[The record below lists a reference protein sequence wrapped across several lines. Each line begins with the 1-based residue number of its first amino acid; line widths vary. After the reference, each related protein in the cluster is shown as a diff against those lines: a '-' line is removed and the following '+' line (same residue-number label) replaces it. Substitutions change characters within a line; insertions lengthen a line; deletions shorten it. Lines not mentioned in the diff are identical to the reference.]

1 MEAVVEGSALFG
13 MAAQSGGA
21 EPGGADSIPRRSLGW
36 PHLRP
41 VGVGALRTDLILRYL
56 RPHRRTVLQGMLAL
70 VAVNLLSVAIPLL
83 VRRVVDDLQDGFQL
97 QDVLRQALLIGLLA
111 TLMAGIRLLSRMLV
125 FGVGRQVEADLKQR
139 IFDHLLRQEPG
150 WVQTTG
156 SGEVISRATSDVE
169 NVRRLLGFAVL
180 SLTNTALAYA
190 LTLPAM
196 LSIDPWLSLAAV
208 GLYPLMLITVRLFGG
223 RMMRQQRRQQEAL
236 AGLSDLIQEDLSGIS
251 AIKIYGQEPTE
262 QAAFAGRNGIYRDAA
277 LGLARTR
284 STLFPLLEGIS
295 SISLLLLLAL
305 GSGQLESGR
314 LSIGDLVA
322 LILYVE
328 RLVFP
333 TALLGFTLNTFQT
346 GQVSLERVEQLLRRR
361 PLIETPTSP
370 QPAAQP
376 AAGAVEA
383 CGLTVRYPDAAA
395 PALVDVSFRIEP
407 GELVAVVGPV
417 GCGKTTL
424 ARALGRM
431 VNVGNGQL
439 WLDGV
444 DVTRLSLAE
453 LRRQVAL
460 VPQEGYL
467 FTASLADNLRYGEP
481 DASLERV
488 EAAAEQARLAA
499 DIRGFP
505 DGYQTLVGE
514 RGITL
519 SGGQRQRTA
528 LGRALLIEAPLL
540 VLDDALASVDNTT
553 AAEILRTIRSQ
564 GRRGRTVV
572 MISHQ
577 LSAAAAC
584 DRVLVLEGGRL
595 VQQGPHRELLEQPGA
610 YRRLWAREQASE
622 ELRATA

>member
-1 MEAVVEGSALFG
+1 
-13 MAAQSGGA
+13 MAA
-21 EPGGADSIPRRSLGW
+21 IRLG
-36 PHLRP
+36 
-41 VGVGALRTDLILRYL
+41 LIRRYL
-56 RPHRRTVLQGMLAL
+56 RPYKRTVLIGALAL
-70 VAVNLLSVAIPLL
+70 VVVNLLSVSIPLL
-83 VRRVVDDLQDGFQL
+83 VRGVIDDLQDGFAVS
-97 QDVLRQALLIGLLA
+97 DVIRQAALIVALA
-111 TLMAGIRLLSRMLV
+111 TVMGGVRLWSRMLV
-125 FGVGRQVEADLKQR
+125 FGVGRQVEASLKQQ
-139 IFDHLLRQEPG
+139 IFDHMLRQEPG

-196 LSIDPWLSLAAV
+196 LAIDPWLSLAAV
-208 GLYPLMLITVRLFGG
+208 GLYPLMLATVRLFGG
-223 RMMRQQRRQQEAL
+223 RMMKQQRRQQESL
-236 AGLSDLIQEDLSGIS
+236 AQLSDLIQEDLSGIS
-251 AIKIYGQEPTE
+251 AIKIYGQEATE
-262 QAAFAGRNGIYRDAA
+262 RQAFAERNRTYRDDA
-277 LGLARTR
+277 LNLARTR

-295 SISLLLLLAL
+295 SVSLLLLLAL

-346 GQVSLERVEQLLRRR
+346 GQVSLERVEELLRRI
-361 PLIETPTSP
+361 PLIQSP
-370 QPAAQP
+370 AQPRSMPSRQGQPAA
-376 AAGAVEA
+376 AAVEA
-383 CGLTVRYPDAAA
+383 RNLNVRYSGAERE
-395 PALVDVSFRIEP
+395 ALHNVSFRLQP

-431 VNVGNGQL
+431 VEVPAGALFLNGMDITAVD
-439 WLDGV
+439 LD
-444 DVTRLSLAE
+444 SL
-453 LRRQVAL
+453 RSQVAL

-467 FTASLADNLRYGEP
+467 FTASLADNLRYGDPQAGQEQ
-481 DASLERV
+481 V
-488 EAAAEQARLAA
+488 EQAAIQARLEG
-499 DIRGFP
+499 DIKGFP
-505 DGYQTLVGE
+505 DGYTTLVGE

-528 LGRALLIEAPLL
+528 LGRALLVQAPLL
-540 VLDDALASVDNTT
+540 VLDDALASVDNNT
-553 AAEILRTIRSQ
+553 AADILQSVRSQQDRTIL
-564 GRRGRTVV
+564 

-584 DRVLVLEGGRL
+584 DRVLVLDNGQL
-595 VQQGPHRELLEQPGA
+595 VQQGHHSELVKQPGT
-610 YRRLWAREQASE
+610 YRRLWEREQAE
-622 ELRATA
+622 EQLSRAA